1 MASIFIPGSATPVG
15 SYYNQPAQRSSP
27 LANQYNL
34 YNSAV
39 TTQAK
44 DYDTLSQGYQQ
55 LFNKSMGDLNN
66 PQNRLTIPPAG
77 SYTPT
82 DYNFTESPDYQ
93 ASFALQR
100 NLATTGGLTSAD
112 QQNLRERGISPIRA
126 VYANANRDIDRQRAL
141 QGGFSPNYTASKAKL
156 SRDLSQGIADATTNV
171 NAEIAKMIQQGK
183 LQATPQML
191 DSAQRENALMNQ
203 YGRMNTDARNQASQ
217 FNLELPLKYA
227 EANASN
233 LSAPYQAAMA
243 ALNGQTNL
251 YGTTP
256 ALSRLFGDQ
265 AQNAAQFQFG
275 VNQAN
280 ANNQNAYTQSVMNPL
295 YRQYTGVS

>member
-1 MASIFIPGSATPVG
+1 MASMNVNRGYYTPGAATPT
-15 SYYNQPAQRSSP
+15 NSP

-44 DYDTLSQGYQQ
+44 DYDTLTGGYQQ
-55 LFNKSMGDLNN
+55 LFNKAMGDLNN
-66 PQNRLTIPPAG
+66 PANRLTAPAG
-77 SYTPT
+77 GYTPAQFNYAPT
-82 DYNFTESPDYQ
+82 GEYEAARQ
-93 ASFALQR
+93 MQE
-100 NLATTGGLTSAD
+100 NLAATGGLTGAD

-126 VYANANRDIDRQRAL
+126 VYANANRDIDRQRVL

-156 SRDLSQGIADATTNV
+156 SRDLSQSIADQATNV
-171 NAEIAKMIQQGK
+171 NAQIAQMIQQGK
-183 LQATPQML
+183 LSATPQLL
-191 DSAQRENALMNQ
+191 DATQHESDVRNQ
-203 YGRMNTDARNQASQ
+203 YGRMNTDAENAAKQ

-227 EANASN
+227 QANASN

-280 ANNQNAYTQSVMNPL
+280 ANSQNAYTQSVMNPL